1 MKNHFGDRFR
11 LCGNLVKENYF
22 KGLDPLYWI
31 RVGPRKYSLGSTI
44 WKSLIKRI
52 PVISED
58 LSWKVGRR
66 FQMFLG
72 IDLICGIGEKS
83 LLSLNMIQEL
93 QS

>member
-1 MKNHFGDRFR
+1 MKNHFGDRFG
-11 LCGNLVKENYF
+11 LWGNLVKEKYF
-22 KGLDPLYWI
+22 KGLYPSYWLT
-31 RVGPRKYSLGSTI
+31 VGPRKYSLGSTI
-44 WKSLIKRI
+44 RKSLIKRI
-52 PVISED
+52 HVISKD